1 VQQKISNTKEAQMSN
16 RLSWADNAK
25 AIGMLLVF
33 WGHIIER
40 GAFSGNPL
48 LHHVY
53 KCIYAF
59 HMPMF
64 FLLAGF
70 FFRTNKQR
78 FGTYF
83 VQRIKMRLIP
93 ALFLV
98 AIITPLWL
106 WPAPNFTYDP
116 ASLQQTWLLLQ
127 GKPIAN
133 WTCWFLICLFVVE
146 LWASEIIPGFT
157 KRTTLFIFILA
168 LYAVAYQVTVDSS
181 YTANKIGIVENWWF
195 LQEATMALFFYLSG
209 YALAQY
215 GRYLLPGNGKRSV
228 VLLVASLLLVLATY
242 NLNFSGGLG
251 TVNMS
256 GSSHGDWLW
265 FALTA
270 LTGSLAVIHLGDLLP
285 KNKLLSLI
293 GENTLPLLGFAGLF
307 LHFLN
312 APLWNFITATTD
324 NPVLVLLS
332 SLLVAIASLLL
343 SLPFA
348 YLLSRYT
355 PFLVGHWK

>member
-1 VQQKISNTKEAQMSN
+1 MNN

-33 WGHIIER
+33 WGHIMER
-40 GAFSGNPL
+40 GAFSGYPL
-48 LHHVY
+48 LHHAY

-70 FFRTNKQR
+70 FFHTKSQQR
-78 FGTYF
+78 FGSYF
-83 VQRIKMRLIP
+83 IQRIKVRLVP
-93 ALFLV
+93 ALFFV
-98 AIITPLWL
+98 ALATPLWL

-116 ASLQQTWLLLQ
+116 GPLQQSWLLLQ
-127 GKPIAN
+127 GKPVAN
-133 WTCWFLICLFVVE
+133 WTCWFLICLFAVE
-146 LWASEIIPGFT
+146 LWASEIIPGLT
-157 KRTTLFIFILA
+157 KPITLFIFIAA
-168 LYAVAYQVTVDSS
+168 LYAVAYQVTIDSAS
-181 YTANKIGIVENWWF
+181 TASLLGLVENWWF

-215 GRYLLPGNGKRSV
+215 GRYLLPGTGTRSV
-228 VLLVASLLLVLATY
+228 SLLLISLVVVLATY

-256 GSSHGDWLW
+256 GASHGHWFW

-270 LTGSLAVIHLGDLLP
+270 LTGSLAIIHLGNLLP
-285 KNKLLSLI
+285 KNKLLLLV

-307 LHFLN
+307 LHFIN
-312 APLWNFITATTD
+312 EPLWNIVSTT
-324 NPVLVLLS
+324 NNQLLLLLS
-332 SLLVAIASLLL
+332 SLLIAIVSLLV

-355 PFLVGHWK
+355 PFLVGRWK